1 VYTVIAAGNFD
12 YSDYFDNK
20 NLRYREEHSA
30 SVLFRW
36 STLSHLLGENLLMAN
51 QPLSRNGLRKLPN
64 WAVPLATRI
73 GLVLVGVAVRIGL
86 GFWVIIRLRITF
98 SVKIVLLF
106 LHFRTFTFLHLS
118 LFWLV
123 GLQST
128 AVSLCGLTVKKRFHQ
143 PPD

>member
-1 VYTVIAAGNFD
+1 
-12 YSDYFDNK
+12 
-20 NLRYREEHSA
+20 
-30 SVLFRW
+30 
-36 STLSHLLGENLLMAN
+36 MAN
-51 QPLSRNGLRKLPN
+51 QPLSRNGLLKLPN

-86 GFWVIIRLRITF
+86 GLRVIIRVRITF

-106 LHFRTFTFLHLS
+106 LHFHTFTFLHLS

-128 AVSLCGLTVKKRFHQ
+128 AVSLCGLAVKKRFHQ
-143 PPD
+143 TPD